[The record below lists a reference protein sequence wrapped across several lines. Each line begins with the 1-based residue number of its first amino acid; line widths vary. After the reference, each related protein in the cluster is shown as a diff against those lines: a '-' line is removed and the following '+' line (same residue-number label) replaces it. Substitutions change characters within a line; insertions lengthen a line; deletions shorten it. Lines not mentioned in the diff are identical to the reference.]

1 MKRTISLIVS
11 ALASMCCL
19 NVIYAQGNG
28 NALTNEDI
36 LTLTAGNVSERVIVE
51 RIHSGDTDFDTS
63 AEALVLLS
71 QAGTHE
77 QVLIA
82 IVRAGV
88 IDDRCTDESASD

>member
-1 MKRTISLIVS
+1 MKRTISSIVL
-11 ALASMCCL
+11 ALLAMCCL
-19 NVIYAQGNG
+19 NVVAAQEDG

-36 LTLTAGNVSERVIVE
+36 LTLTAGDVSERVIVE
-51 RIHSGDTDFDTS
+51 RIRSGDTDFDTS

-82 IVRAGV
+82 IVHADA
-88 IDDRCTDESASD
+88 IADRCADDSASD